1 MNTIELFINDID
13 DFKVSLVDEP
23 AIEQDF
29 LTFAKEKIYFANEE
43 KHLIVGA
50 VMIPDLRILRLDE
63 NRKPYYVYFT
73 KETIEKIAHSFIREG
88 RLDQFNLQHNTDTG
102 KVHIVESWL
111 TDGKDSRFDVPE
123 GSWMI
128 AAKVEDPD
136 IWDSIK
142 AGRFNGFSLEGTFS
156 YRDSYQW
163 VIDEAEKIVADYE
176 G

>member
-1 MNTIELFINDID
+1 MNTIELFINNID

-29 LTFAKEKIYFANEE
+29 LAFSKEKLYFANEE
-43 KHLIVGA
+43 KHIIVGP
-50 VMIPDLRILRLDE
+50 VMIPEMRIARLDE
-63 NRKPYYVYFT
+63 NKKPYYVYFT

-88 RLDQFNLQHNTDTG
+88 RLDEFNLQHNSDTG

-123 GSWMI
+123 GTWMI

-142 AGRFNGFSLEGTFS
+142 AGKFNGFSLEGTFT
-156 YRDSYQW
+156 YKDSYQA
-163 VIDEAEKIVADYE
+163 VIEEAEKIVSEYE